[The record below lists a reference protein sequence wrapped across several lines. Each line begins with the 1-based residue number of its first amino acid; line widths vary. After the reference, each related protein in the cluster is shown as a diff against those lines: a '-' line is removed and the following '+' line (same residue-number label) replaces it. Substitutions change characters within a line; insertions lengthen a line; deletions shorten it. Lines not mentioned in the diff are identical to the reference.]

1 MPDRPDPLTDALARF
16 TPAARLDRDEVL
28 FQAGR
33 ASARAGRLWKG
44 AAALLL
50 ATNAATLA
58 IWFLTPPRQVVVL
71 ESRPSPLPADPA
83 EPPPTETESQSPSW
97 TVTARRTGELPPL
110 PPGTD
115 ANLTVSKPLSVRSDP
130 SDF

>member
-58 IWFLTPPRQVVVL
+58 VWLSTPPRQVAVI
-71 ESRPSPLPADPA
+71 
-83 EPPPTETESQSPSW
+83 EPPPTPGLGSPAVSPPTETGPAIPSW
-97 TVTARRTGELPPL
+97 IVSARRTGELPPL
-110 PPGTD
+110 PAGTED
-115 ANLTVSKPLSVRSDP
+115 RLVDPKPLTVLSDSSDI
-130 SDF
+130 